1 MLLFIISSSIVRRS
15 HTFEGKGLTIA
26 VFDANTSGSLAP
38 INGIAVRIIII
49 IIIIRFT
56 FSLLLRISLFQL
68 LNDFL
73 RFFWLNLL

>member
-1 MLLFIISSSIVRRS
+1 VLLFIISSSIVMRS

-49 IIIIRFT
+49 IIIRFYFLST
-56 FSLLLRISLFQL
+56 SQDIPFSVAQ
-68 LNDFL
+68 
-73 RFFWLNLL
+73 

>member
-49 IIIIRFT
+49 IRFT